1 MNFIRL
7 ILSSIISFSL
17 IFSNIALAGDIMPQG
32 TVLEEDSYVFTV
44 EEATALMRRVQE
56 LEEKELELEKYK
68 ELEAVRQSQIDL
80 FTVNEEFYTLQID
93 RYKQLDITNQA
104 LIDRYQRRDRF
115 QGIEN
120 AGFFVLGMAITFGS
134 IAAANAIVA
143 NQSNNLGQVSF

>member
-1 MNFIRL
+1 MNFIR
-7 ILSSIISFSL
+7 IIMSSIISFSL

-44 EEATALMRRVQE
+44 EEATALMQRVQE

-68 ELEAVRQSQIDL
+68 ELEEVRQSQIDL

-104 LIDRYQRRDRF
+104 LIDRYQKRDRF
-115 QGIEN
+115 QVMEN
-120 AGFFVLGMAITFGS
+120 AGFFVLGMAVTFGS